1 MAIAQGLTTGLSAVI
16 ITNSKI
22 SAIKSLN
29 RLLEVTEHIV
39 IVTNSK
45 EDLAHNGNLKIIY
58 SKSQNYAYLRN
69 LGAYYAN
76 TTHIFVIDSD
86 ELMDD
91 TLINSLENLDFKFRL
106 YCVKVNMYI
115 GSYKMMMTT
124 KYGQRL
130 YDKRYFFYIG
140 RVHEGLFGSVKDC
153 VKINGDI
160 SNFSQED
167 WQEWHR
173 KAKRYTAQESIRW
186 DLITRATYSLYVFFK
201 HQGWRDG
208 LLGVK
213 WTIRSLQYIAM
224 TLIYGRKGYMTLNP
238 QDIKSR
244 LSASEISQDEKNYIS
259 SVMKQYFDEDKSIP
273 LQDMD
278 SVTLD
283 ILEQISSPFISYS

>member
-1 MAIAQGLTTGLSAVI
+1 MTGLSVVI

-29 RLLEVTEHIV
+29 RLLEITDHIV

-45 EDLAHNGNLKIIY
+45 EDLAPNENLKIIY
-58 SKSQNYAYLRN
+58 SRSQNYAYLRN

-86 ELMDD
+86 ELIDD
-91 TLINSLENLDFKFRL
+91 TLINSLKNMDFKFRL
-106 YCVKVNMYI
+106 YCIRVNMYI

-130 YDKRYFFYIG
+130 YDKRYFFYTG
-140 RVHEGLFGSVKDC
+140 RVHEGLYGPVKDC
-153 VKINGDI
+153 VRIDGDI
-160 SNFSQED
+160 RNFSQED
-167 WQEWHR
+167 WREWHR
-173 KAKRYTAQESIRW
+173 KAKRYTSQETIRL
-186 DLITRATYSLYVFFK
+186 DLITRATYSIYVFFK
-201 HQGWRDG
+201 NQGWRDG
-208 LLGVK
+208 ILGVK
-213 WTIRSLQYIAM
+213 WTLRSLQYIAM
-224 TLIYGRKGYMTLNP
+224 TLVYGRRGYITLNP
-238 QDIKSR
+238 KDIKSH
-244 LSASEISQDEKNYIS
+244 LSAPEISQDEKNYIS
-259 SVMKQYFDEDKSIP
+259 SVMEKYFDGDRSSS